1 VFIVLLEDKTVVVYG
16 ASAAHSAALVRA
28 FAGQR
33 SLIFFADSSRDAAEA
48 AARRMIDAGA
58 VAEAAEVDL
67 FDRRQIEEYTAELV
81 EWTGG
86 IDVAV
91 VAIRGEDG
99 DAAQLTA
106 VRTLAERMAAQG
118 SGIIVI
124 MSIADYE
131 RDYRELIEQ
140 AADHG
145 VAVLPLFCA
154 PARGQRHSVPID
166 RPAHS

>member
-1 VFIVLLEDKTVVVYG
+1 
-16 ASAAHSAALVRA
+16 
-28 FAGQR
+28 
-33 SLIFFADSSRDAAEA
+33 
-48 AARRMIDAGA
+48 MIDAGA

-106 VRTLAERMAAQG
+106 VRTVAERMAAQG

-124 MSIADYE
+124 MSISDYE
-131 RDYRELIEQ
+131 RDYHELIEH

-154 PARGQRHSVPID
+154 PARGQRHSISID